1 MCDSSG
7 NDSDPKLLQSM
18 VKISQLEN
26 SHMVKAS
33 FPDNVQYNEDLL
45 CDDLLRNHSVRN
57 TCKNYLC

>member
-1 MCDSSG
+1 
-7 NDSDPKLLQSM
+7 M

-33 FPDNVQYNEDLL
+33 FPDNIQYNEDLL
-45 CDDLLRNHSVRN
+45 CDDLLRNHIVPN